1 MSTSMFIKQLSVFI
15 ENQEGRL
22 EEVLEALKSENIN
35 IISLSLADTS
45 EYGLLRLITS
55 DPEAGQAALKE
66 KGFAAMLTDV
76 LAVRLSHQ
84 VGKLQEILS
93 IVCKAGLNVEYM
105 YALSNKDDDASII
118 CKISNGDEAAGLLKS
133 REVKLYSQEDII
145 NIYC

>member
-1 MSTSMFIKQLSVFI
+1 MFIKQLSVFI
-15 ENQEGRL
+15 ENEEGRL
-22 EEVLEALKSENIN
+22 EEVLDVLKTEQIN

-55 DPEAGQAALKE
+55 DPEAGQAALKN

-76 LAVRLSHQ
+76 LAIRLTHQ

-105 YALSNKDDDASII
+105 YILSNKEENASII
-118 CKISNGDEAAGLLKS
+118 CKISNGNEAAQLLQS
-133 REVKLYSQEDII
+133 QEVELYSQEDM
-145 NIYC
+145 NRLFHEQ

>member
-1 MSTSMFIKQLSVFI
+1 MFIKQLSVFI

-22 EEVLEALKSENIN
+22 EEVLDVLKEEQVS

-55 DPEAGQAALKE
+55 NPEAGQAALKE

-76 LAVRLSHQ
+76 LAVKLSHQ

-93 IVCKAGLNVEYM
+93 HVCQAGLNVKYM
-105 YALSNKDDDASII
+105 YALSNKDNEASII
-118 CKISNGDEAAGLLKS
+118 CKISNGDKAAELLKS
-133 REVKLYSQEDII
+133 KDIELYSQEDIMRI
-145 NIYC
+145 FC

>member
-1 MSTSMFIKQLSVFI
+1 MFIKQLSVFI

-22 EEVLEALKSENIN
+22 EEVLDVLKAEQIN

-55 DPEAGQAALKE
+55 SPEAGQAALKE

-105 YALSNKDDDASII
+105 YALSNKEEDASII

-133 REVKLYSQEDII
+133 KEVELYSQEDIMKI
-145 NIYC
+145 FG

>member
-1 MSTSMFIKQLSVFI
+1 MFIKQLSVFI

-22 EEVLEALKSENIN
+22 GEVLDVLKEEQIN

-93 IVCKAGLNVEYM
+93 IVCKAGLYVEYM
-105 YALSNKDDDASII
+105 YALSNKEEDESFI
-118 CKISNGDEAAGLLKS
+118 CKISNGDVAAGLLKS
-133 REVKLYSQEDII
+133 KEIELYSQEDIMRI
-145 NIYC
+145 FC

>member
-1 MSTSMFIKQLSVFI
+1 MFIKQLSVFI
-15 ENQEGRL
+15 ENEEGRL
-22 EEVLEALKSENIN
+22 EEVLDVLKAEQIN

-55 DPEAGQAALKE
+55 DPEAGQAALKS

-76 LAVRLSHQ
+76 LAVRLAHQ

-105 YALSNKDDDASII
+105 YALSNKEENASII
-118 CKISNGDEAAGLLKS
+118 CKISNGDEAAQLLQS
-133 REVKLYSQEDII
+133 QEVKLYSQEDI
-145 NIYC
+145 NQLF